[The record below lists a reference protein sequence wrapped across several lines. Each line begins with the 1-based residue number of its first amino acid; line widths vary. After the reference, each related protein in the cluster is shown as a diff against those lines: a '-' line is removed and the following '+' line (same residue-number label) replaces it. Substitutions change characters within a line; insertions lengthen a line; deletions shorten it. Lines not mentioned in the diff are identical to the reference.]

1 MKFSTK
7 AEIYTCETVPNGYG
21 GFTKEYTLYAT
32 VNAAITPF
40 HYDLM
45 SIGNTVRT
53 ITTCK
58 LFTRERLPEPVDH
71 VIVDGV
77 KYRVQLHNDYG
88 KVHQLNLEKVGSFD

>member
-21 GFTKEYTLYAT
+21 GFIKEYTLYAT
-32 VNAAITPF
+32 VSAAITPL

-45 SIGNTVRT
+45 SIGNVVKQV
-53 ITTCK
+53 ITCK
-58 LFTRERLPEPVDH
+58 LFTRENLPPLVDH

-77 KYRVQLHNDYG
+77 KWRVQLHNDYD
-88 KVHQLNLEKVGSFD
+88 KVHQLNLERVGTFD